1 MNDRRQKIKTRHYPT
16 NGQIRLDDT
25 IMDYVSF
32 GQGDQPLILLP
43 GLSDGL
49 RTVKGMALP
58 LAWSYR
64 AFGQE
69 YRVFMFSR
77 KNELP
82 LNYSTR
88 DMAADQAKA
97 MEILGITKAYVM
109 GVSQGGLIAQ
119 YLAIDYPQKVEKL
132 VLAMTF
138 GKPNEVLQ
146 KVMEN
151 WISMAK
157 QGDYHSLML
166 DTAQKTYANEKRY
179 RFLYPLL
186 GRIGKPK
193 DFIRFIIQAKSCL
206 QHDAYKE
213 LNRIACPTLILG
225 GGCDHI
231 VGSSAALELA
241 AEIPNQEL
249 FIYSDL
255 GHGAYE
261 EAKDFNQRV
270 LHFLS
275 KSA

>member
-16 NGQIRLDDT
+16 NGQIRLDDS
-25 IMDYVSF
+25 IMEYVTF
-32 GQGDQPLILLP
+32 GQGDQALILLP

-69 YRVFMFSR
+69 YRVFVFSR
-77 KNELP
+77 KKELP
-82 LNYSTR
+82 LNYSTK

-132 VLAMTF
+132 ILAMTF
-138 GKPNEVLQ
+138 CKPNEVLQ
-146 KVMEN
+146 NVVEN
-151 WISMAK
+151 WISMAN
-157 QGDYHSLML
+157 QSDYHSLMI
-166 DTAQKTYANEKRY
+166 DTAQKTYVNEKKY

-193 DFIRFIIQAKSCL
+193 DFTRFIIQAKSCL
-206 QHDAYKE
+206 PHDAYKE
-213 LNRIACPTLILG
+213 LDRIACPTLILG

-231 VGSSAALELA
+231 VGQTAALELA
-241 AEIPNQEL
+241 AKIPNQEL

-275 KSA
+275 KSD